1 MDALEQAARIA
12 AEKIRAELKNEL
24 PKCVEETLKSQ
35 SMPPTLVSEKR
46 SNLAIR
52 GWAKQQAGIPV
63 TDAER
68 SAAIAAGWTGREISL
83 DVTTGGLWRTDE
95 VDKVI
100 PTRIAETFVREM
112 DTFAPV
118 RTVATVLSTTTLDQ
132 LVIPVV
138 DDRANEGEL
147 LAEKS
152 AVDMTSPADPV
163 LSSIKLGSYTIHSYP
178 VPIGASLL
186 RDSAIDLEALLGTL
200 LAERIGRTANSYFTN
215 GTGSGQPGGLLA
227 TSGGVP
233 VLATAQSASAITWE
247 DLLSLTLAIDPAYR
261 SRGAWMMHPET
272 WGAIVSLKDKEDRP
286 LVFGSLIEGIPNR
299 LYGYPVVENRDMPMI
314 GDGAKVAI
322 FGDLKRLYIREQNA
336 IKLAILKERY
346 VEQDAIGFLA
356 FYYVDSKLAAAAT
369 TKAIGC
375 LQMSNGSSSE
385 SES

>member
-83 DVTTGGLWRTDE
+83 ELAGLWRSDG
-95 VDKVI
+95 VDNVI
-100 PTRIAETFVREM
+100 PTRIAETFVREL
-112 DTFAPV
+112 DTFAAV
-118 RTVATVLSTTTLDQ
+118 RTVATVLSTTTMDQ

-138 DDRANEGEL
+138 DDRSNEGAL
-147 LAEKS
+147 LAEES
-152 AVDMTSPADPV
+152 SVTMTASVDPV
-163 LSSIKLGSYTIHSYP
+163 LSSIKLGSYTIHSQP
-178 VPIGASLL
+178 VIVHAALL

-200 LAERIGRTANSYFTN
+200 LAERIGRKANEYFTT
-215 GTGSGQPGGLLA
+215 GTGASQPGGLLA

-375 LQMSNGSSSE
+375 LQMASGSSAS
-385 SES
+385 S

>member
-83 DVTTGGLWRTDE
+83 ELAGLWRSDG
-95 VDKVI
+95 VDNVI
-100 PTRIAETFVREM
+100 PTRIAETFVREL
-112 DTFAPV
+112 DTFAAV
-118 RTVATVLSTTTLDQ
+118 RTVATVLSTTTMDQ

-138 DDRANEGEL
+138 DDRSNEGAL
-147 LAEKS
+147 LAEES
-152 AVDMTSPADPV
+152 SVTMTASVDPV
-163 LSSIKLGSYTIHSYP
+163 LSSIKLGSYTIHSQP
-178 VPIGASLL
+178 VIVHAALL

-200 LAERIGRTANSYFTN
+200 LAERIGRKANEYFTA
-215 GTGSGQPGGLLA
+215 GTGASQPGGLLA

-233 VLATAQSASAITWE
+233 TLKTTASASAFTWQE
-247 DLLSLTLAIDPAYR
+247 LIELTLKIDPAYR
-261 SRGAWMMHPET
+261 TRGVWMMNPAT
-272 WGAIVSLKDKEDRP
+272 WATIVALQDANKRP
-286 LVFGSLIEGIPNR
+286 LMFGSFAEGAPNR
-299 LYGYPVVENRDMPMI
+299 LLGYPVVENPDMPDI
-314 GDGAKVAI
+314 EADAKPII
-322 FGDLKRLYIREQNA
+322 FGDLKRFYIREQNV
-336 IKLAILKERY
+336 IKLAVLKERF
-346 VEQDAIGFLA
+346 VEYDAVGFLA